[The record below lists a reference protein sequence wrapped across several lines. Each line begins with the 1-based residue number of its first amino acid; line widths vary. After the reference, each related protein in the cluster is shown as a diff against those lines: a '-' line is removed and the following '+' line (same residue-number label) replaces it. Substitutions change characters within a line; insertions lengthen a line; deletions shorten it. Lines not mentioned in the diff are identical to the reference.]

1 MNYNEKLI
9 ALYKL
14 SKILES
20 FHSKLL
26 IHRDIKPSNV
36 MLREDGSL
44 KLIDFGVAKIASH
57 TSTYTTL
64 QKGTVPYMPP
74 EQFQIDFNKYED
86 PNIEDIKPVM
96 ICTKSDV
103 WSLGVMTSEIFSG
116 ILPYYNIN
124 NNKRP
129 SEYVIMKR
137 LMDKISFPIP
147 NNLDDNIK
155 NIVQKA
161 TMINIGD
168 RASSKEIKE
177 LFENLI
183 KENKIDF
190 EII

>member
-1 MNYNEKLI
+1 
-9 ALYKL
+9 
-14 SKILES
+14 
-20 FHSKLL
+20 
-26 IHRDIKPSNV
+26 

-103 WSLGVMTSEIFSG
+103 WSLGVMTSEIFIG

-129 SEYVIMKR
+129 SEYVIIKR
-137 LMDKISFPIP
+137 LMDKIPFPIP

-177 LFENLI
+177 LFENFNCGSLRLP
-183 KENKIDF
+183 ESQIDF
-190 EII
+190 DKISWNKHPTLKLKLPCIPLE